1 MKDFSAKNKL
11 VVYITSRV
19 KSIPN
24 YEQLRGTTELVKFIC
39 NASESEINNSG
50 KKIYQ
55 RIDKKEILNDVM
67 AKLFPNITDAEKQTI
82 DDQVLFLLNNN
93 HIKTLGVWKSFVK
106 FLFGS
111 TTDNMRD
118 AFDGFNPHAAELDL
132 RTLASNHQT
141 VVNNHYHGGGLPAPP
156 INAFYQMPT
165 KKSKTIVQYAYPD
178 YVSPPVN
185 GEYHPTSAS
194 MWPSMEE
201 VEELSKLDDG
211 CWEQDDGPSHW
222 EEEPQVMLQAPP
234 RPKAASVPSRA
245 SRPSVPSL
253 SSIPNIPSITIPSI
267 TVPSITVPQI
277 RFSQVGR

>member
-1 MKDFSAKNKL
+1 MSYLRSPKYQMKDFSAKNKL

-67 AKLFPNITDAEKQTI
+67 EKLFPNMTDIEKQTL

-93 HIKTLGVWKSFVK
+93 HIRGLGVWKSFVK

-141 VVNNHYHGGGLPAPP
+141 VVNNHYHGGGLPPPAPV
-156 INAFYQMPT
+156 NAFYQMPPQKT
-165 KKSKTIVQYAYPD
+165 KKMVQYEYQGAYGPYGPQPED
-178 YVSPPVN
+178 QNAVLEQYELEEEQYELEEEQPQPRASPP
-185 GEYHPTSAS
+185 
-194 MWPSMEE
+194 
-201 VEELSKLDDG
+201 KL
-211 CWEQDDGPSHW
+211 
-222 EEEPQVMLQAPP
+222 
-234 RPKAASVPSRA
+234 KAASVPSKASQPSVSSKA
-245 SRPSVPSL
+245 SRPSVPS
-253 SSIPNIPSITIPSI
+253 
-267 TVPSITVPQI
+267 VPSITVPTVH
-277 RFSQVGR
+277 FSQVGR

>member
-1 MKDFSAKNKL
+1 MSYLRSPKYQMKDFSAKNKL

-67 AKLFPNITDAEKQTI
+67 GKLFPNMTDAEKQTL

-118 AFDGFNPHAAELDL
+118 AYDGLNPQPAELDL
-132 RTLASNHQT
+132 RNLVSNHQT
-141 VVNNHYHGGGLPAPP
+141 VVNNHYHGGGGSPV
-156 INAFYQMPT
+156 NAFYQMPQNEVAGFPSINIPSINIPSINIPPI
-165 KKSKTIVQYAYPD
+165 KIPSINIPSINSVYQMSKSQSKPIIQYP
-178 YVSPPVN
+178 YVEPEDIIN
-185 GEYHPTSAS
+185 DGE
-194 MWPSMEE
+194 
-201 VEELSKLDDG
+201 L
-211 CWEQDDGPSHW
+211 
-222 EEEPQVMLQAPP
+222 EEEPPVVFRASPS
-234 RPKAASVPSRA
+234 RKAASVPSRT
-245 SRPSVPSL
+245 SRPS
-253 SSIPNIPSITIPSI
+253 IPSIH
-267 TVPSITVPQI
+267 
-277 RFSQVGR
+277 